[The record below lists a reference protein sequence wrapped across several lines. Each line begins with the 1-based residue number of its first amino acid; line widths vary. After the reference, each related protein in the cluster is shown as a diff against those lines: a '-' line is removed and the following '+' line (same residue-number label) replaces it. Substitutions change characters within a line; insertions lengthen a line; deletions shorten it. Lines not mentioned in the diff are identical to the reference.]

1 MSLKITLTAI
11 ICYQCTRKDKML
23 YSRFK
28 SPDMNN
34 SVSSRQDECHVNHSR
49 LPQAIY
55 LYSSTLLA
63 LSNDFS
69 KSFTQQRSSHFTI
82 HIKGVKK
89 NDYLNKRYFCWAD
102 KEVKQ
107 PKIAPSLSS
116 LNPLSAVTEWLWCAQ
131 HASRGKKH
139 RNVPDAQQLA

>member
-11 ICYQCTRKDKML
+11 ICYQCTRKDKIL

-89 NDYLNKRYFCWAD
+89 SEQEILLLSRQRGETTQNSTISQQS
-102 KEVKQ
+102 Q
-107 PKIAPSLSS
+107 PL
-116 LNPLSAVTEWLWCAQ
+116 VC
-131 HASRGKKH
+131 GY
-139 RNVPDAQQLA
+139 